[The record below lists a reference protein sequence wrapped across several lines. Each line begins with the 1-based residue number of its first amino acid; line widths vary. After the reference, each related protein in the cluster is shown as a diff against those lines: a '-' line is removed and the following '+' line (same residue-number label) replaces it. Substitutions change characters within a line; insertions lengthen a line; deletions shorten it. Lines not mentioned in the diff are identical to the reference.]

1 MQTGEQASQ
10 STQRSGPILLLEIAL
25 VALISWI
32 YLHRLQFQSPYL
44 LEPDGYY
51 HIKAAWLYRTHGIPQ
66 NFPWASFSTWKD
78 HFFDKDF
85 GFHVLLMPF
94 TYGDLMLGGKLAAVT
109 FGAALLT
116 SFYAVLRLRDV
127 RWPWLW
133 TVLLISGGGLFIWR
147 INVDRPQILSITLSL
162 WAVYFLLR
170 GSWLR
175 LGLLSVVYALSYTAP
190 HVVVVYALLGGAASF
205 VLRQRWDLRL
215 VVAPLMGILVG
226 SLLHPHFPE
235 NFAAWRIQLGG
246 VLSSAW
252 GAGPTLPLG
261 GEVFPTNTRRFLI
274 DLIAIIASGV
284 LAVLALPRL
293 GDRFQ
298 RNHLTL
304 LFIALGYF
312 AIACFSQRFVEY
324 LAPFSLLCSA
334 EIISDAWPALHAE
347 TRRAGTFALP
357 PSRSLQIA
365 LAIAGSALVVFFV
378 ALSHIANLKKY
389 RGIHESAYRA
399 PAEWLSQHTKLD
411 EQVFTCDWDDAPELL
426 FYNHHNRY
434 LVILDPYYMYAW
446 NKDIYD
452 TWDSMRMGR
461 SSDPVKMIRDT
472 FGARF
477 GYCTSDFADLRLQLS
492 SDPRARI
499 VSSTQNGYVFEL
511 LDGVPEPPKHRFQVS
526 APHDYD
532 PDTDVTAQLL
542 DRTHGIQWTDQHIE
556 VGPLAL
562 TDLPSS
568 PAGTKGACIDLRTEL
583 TLSEK
588 PTLLQVRGSGNV
600 AVWVDGQLA
609 YQRVGNAPMRPIN
622 TVFAAAA
629 RRERATSPAPKDR
642 AEIVARLCQAIS
654 PGTKWRF
661 SLEVENR

>member
-1 MQTGEQASQ
+1 MKTGEQASQ
-10 STQRSGPILLLEIAL
+10 SVQRSGPIFLLEIAL
-25 VALISWI
+25 VALISWL
-32 YLHRLQFQSPYL
+32 YLHRLQLQSPYM
-44 LEPDGYY
+44 LEQDGYY
-51 HIKAAWLYRTHGIPQ
+51 HIKMAWMYRTQGIL
-66 NFPWASFSTWKD
+66 NSFPWASFSTWKD

-109 FGAALLT
+109 FGAGLLT
-116 SFYAVLRLRDV
+116 SFHAVLRLRDV

-147 INVDRPQILSITLSL
+147 INVDRPQVLSVTLSL

-170 GSWLR
+170 GSWLP

-190 HVVVVYALLGGAASF
+190 HVVVVYALLGGVASL

-215 VVAPLMGILVG
+215 LVAPIVGILVG
-226 SLLHPHFPE
+226 SLIHPQFPE
-235 NFAAWRIQLGG
+235 NFAAWRIQLAG

-261 GEVFPTNTRRFLI
+261 GEVFPTNTRLFLI
-274 DLIAIIASGV
+274 ELIAIVASGV

-293 GDRFQ
+293 GDRFN

-334 EIISDAWPALHAE
+334 EIISEAWPALTAE
-347 TRRAGTFALP
+347 TSEPGTFALP
-357 PSRSLQIA
+357 SSRRLRVA
-365 LAIAGSALVVFFV
+365 LAIAGSVLVVFFV
-378 ALSHIANLKKY
+378 ALSHVANIKKY
-389 RGIHESAYRA
+389 RRIHESSYRA
-399 PAEWLSQHTKLD
+399 PAEWLSQHTELNA
-411 EQVFTCDWDDAPELL
+411 QVFTCDWDDAPELF
-426 FYNHHNRY
+426 FYNHRNRY

-446 NKDIYD
+446 KKDIYD
-452 TWDSMRMGR
+452 IWDSIRMGR
-461 SSDPVKMIRDT
+461 SSDPARMIRDT

-477 GYCTSDFADLRLQLS
+477 GYCTSDFAELRLQLA

-499 VSSTQNGYVFEL
+499 VSSTENGYVFEL
-511 LDGVPEPPKHRFQVS
+511 LDGVAEPPKHRFQVS
-526 APHDYD
+526 VPHDYA
-532 PDTDVTAQLL
+532 PDANVTAQLL
-542 DRTHGIQWTDQHIE
+542 DRTHVTRWTDQYVE
-556 VGPLAL
+556 VSPLAL

-568 PAGTKGACIDLRTEL
+568 PVGAKGACIDLRTEL
-583 TLSEK
+583 TLSER

-609 YQRVGNAPMRPIN
+609 YQRVGHAPLRPIN
-622 TVFAAAA
+622 TVFAA
-629 RRERATSPAPKDR
+629 RRERATSPSSKEQ
-642 AEIVARLCQAIS
+642 AEVVARLCQAIGPS
-654 PGTKWRF
+654 TKWRF